1 VTPERRKLRR
11 AELIQRIR
19 SVERMQSVAAASEA
33 EATRARLFG
42 VAERTR
48 SLAAHYAQREGDI
61 VGADLR
67 SGKAMGDQAD
77 LRSGKAMGDQL
88 QRLTELSEK
97 QAEEAELQS
106 QAKREVLAQSDMRL
120 RKAKESRRDLVRQI
134 VASLEKG

>member
-1 VTPERRKLRR
+1 MTPERRKLRR

-19 SVERMQSVAAASEA
+19 SVERIQSVAAASEA

-61 VGADLR
+61 VG
-67 SGKAMGDQAD
+67 AD

-134 VASLEKG
+134 VARLEKG

>member
-1 VTPERRKLRR
+1 MTPERRKLRR

-67 SGKAMGDQAD
+67 SGKAMGDQ
-77 LRSGKAMGDQL
+77 L
-88 QRLTELSEK
+88 QHLTELSER

>member
-1 VTPERRKLRR
+1 MTPERRKLRR

-19 SVERMQSVAAASEA
+19 SVERIQSVAAASEA

-61 VGADLR
+61 VG
-67 SGKAMGDQAD
+67 AD

>member
-1 VTPERRKLRR
+1 MTPERRKLRR

-67 SGKAMGDQAD
+67 SGKAMGDQ
-77 LRSGKAMGDQL
+77 L
-88 QRLTELSEK
+88 QRLTELSER

-120 RKAKESRRDLVRQI
+120 RKAKESRQDLVRQI

>member
-1 VTPERRKLRR
+1 MTPERRKLRR

-67 SGKAMGDQAD
+67 SGKAM
-77 LRSGKAMGDQL
+77 RDQL
-88 QRLTELSEK
+88 QKLTELSEK
-97 QAEEAELQS
+97 QAEEADLHS
-106 QAKREVLAQSDMRL
+106 QAKREVLAQTDMRL

>member
-1 VTPERRKLRR
+1 MTPERRKLRR
-11 AELIQRIR
+11 AELIQRVR

-61 VGADLR
+61 VG
-67 SGKAMGDQAD
+67 AD

>member
-1 VTPERRKLRR
+1 MTPERRKLRR

-48 SLAAHYAQREGDI
+48 SLAAHSAQREGDI
-61 VGADLR
+61 VG
-67 SGKAMGDQAD
+67 AD

>member
-1 VTPERRKLRR
+1 MTPERRKLRR

-67 SGKAMGDQAD
+67 SGKV
-77 LRSGKAMGDQL
+77 MGDQL

-120 RKAKESRRDLVRQI
+120 RKAKEGRRDLVRQI

>member
-1 VTPERRKLRR
+1 MTPERRKLRR

-67 SGKAMGDQAD
+67 SGKAMGDQ
-77 LRSGKAMGDQL
+77 L

-120 RKAKESRRDLVRQI
+120 RKAKESRQDLVRQI

>member
-1 VTPERRKLRR
+1 
-11 AELIQRIR
+11 
-19 SVERMQSVAAASEA
+19 MQSVAAASEA

-61 VGADLR
+61 VG
-67 SGKAMGDQAD
+67 AD

>member
-1 VTPERRKLRR
+1 MSPEKRKLKR
-11 AELIQRIR
+11 AQLIQRVR
-19 SVERMQSVAAASEA
+19 TVERMQSALAASEA
-33 EATRARLFG
+33 EATRLRLFG

-48 SLAAHYAQREGDI
+48 NLAAHYGRREGEM
-61 VGADLR
+61 VA
-67 SGKAMGDQAD
+67 AD

>member
-1 VTPERRKLRR
+1 MSPEKRKLKR
-11 AELIQRIR
+11 AQLIQRVR
-19 SVERMQSVAAASEA
+19 TVERMQSALAASEA
-33 EATRARLFG
+33 EATRLRLFG

-48 SLAAHYAQREGDI
+48 NLAAHYGRREGEM
-61 VGADLR
+61 VA
-67 SGKAMGDQAD
+67 AD

-106 QAKREVLAQSDMRL
+106 QAKREVLAQSDMHL

>member
-1 VTPERRKLRR
+1 MTPERRKLRR

-67 SGKAMGDQAD
+67 SGKAMGDQ
-77 LRSGKAMGDQL
+77 L
-88 QRLTELSEK
+88 QRLTELSER

>member
-67 SGKAMGDQAD
+67 SGKAMGDQ
-77 LRSGKAMGDQL
+77 L

-120 RKAKESRRDLVRQI
+120 RKAKESRQDLVRQI

>member
-1 VTPERRKLRR
+1 MTPERKKLRR

-48 SLAAHYAQREGDI
+48 SLAAHYAQREGDL

-67 SGKAMGDQAD
+67 SGKT
-77 LRSGKAMGDQL
+77 MGDQL
-88 QRLTELSEK
+88 QRLTELSKK
-97 QAEEAELQS
+97 QAEEAELHS

-120 RKAKESRRDLVRQI
+120 RKAKDSTRDLVRQI

>member
-1 VTPERRKLRR
+1 MTPERRKLRR

-42 VAERTR
+42 VSERTR

-61 VGADLR
+61 VG
-67 SGKAMGDQAD
+67 AD

-120 RKAKESRRDLVRQI
+120 RKAKESRQDLVRQI

>member
-1 VTPERRKLRR
+1 MTPERRKLRR

-67 SGKAMGDQAD
+67 SGKAMGDQ
-77 LRSGKAMGDQL
+77 L

-120 RKAKESRRDLVRQI
+120 RKAKESTRDLVRTI
-134 VASLEKG
+134 IAGLEKG

>member
-1 VTPERRKLRR
+1 MTPERRKLRR

-67 SGKAMGDQAD
+67 SGKAMGDQ
-77 LRSGKAMGDQL
+77 L

-134 VASLEKG
+134 VANLEKG

>member
-1 VTPERRKLRR
+1 MTPERRKLRR

-33 EATRARLFG
+33 DATRARLFG

-61 VGADLR
+61 VG
-67 SGKAMGDQAD
+67 AD

>member
-1 VTPERRKLRR
+1 MTPERRKLKR
-11 AELIQRIR
+11 AQLIQRVR
-19 SVERMQSVAAASEA
+19 TVERMQSAAAASEA
-33 EATRARLFG
+33 EATRTRLSG

-48 SLAAHYAQREGDI
+48 TLAAHYAQRADDM
-61 VGADLR
+61 VG
-67 SGKAMGDQAD
+67 AD